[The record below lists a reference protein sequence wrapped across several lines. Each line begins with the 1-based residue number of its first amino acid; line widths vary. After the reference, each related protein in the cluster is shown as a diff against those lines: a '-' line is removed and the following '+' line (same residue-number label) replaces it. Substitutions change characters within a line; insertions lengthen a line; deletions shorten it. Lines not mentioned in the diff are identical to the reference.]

1 MAILNLF
8 DFDNYSSTY
17 AVPAYVTTALYN
29 GSVDMILSTGVTVQ
43 VFENLSTMLKCIHY
57 MDSNNL
63 YSMSPNED
71 ITILNLRSKLLILEN
86 TYLNQKMMNSYVF
99 TYHGAKVVGIHRS
112 MSSIVSLE
120 EALQSTGFR
129 VVGGPWAI
137 NSNANMETNRAD
149 SDRPRI
155 VVCDYKYKHPTLPHT
170 PLEDFEPIV
179 IRGVAVSAT
188 VPATVTPDGGLGL
201 V

>member
-1 MAILNLF
+1 MQDLQG
-8 DFDNYSSTY
+8 
-17 AVPAYVTTALYN
+17 VTTQ
-29 GSVDMILSTGVTVQ
+29 VFDVLSTAIR
-43 VFENLSTMLKCIHY
+43 CIAY

-63 YSMSPNED
+63 YSLSPNED

-99 TYHGAKVVGIHRS
+99 TYHGANVCGIHRS

-129 VVGGPWAI
+129 VVGAPWAVES
-137 NSNANMETNRAD
+137 NSKMETNRTD

-155 VVCDYKYKHPTLPHT
+155 VVVDYKYKHPTLAHT
-170 PLEDFEPIV
+170 SLEDTSPIE
-179 IRGVAVSAT
+179 IRADVL
-188 VPATVTPDGGLGL
+188 GLG
-201 V
+201 